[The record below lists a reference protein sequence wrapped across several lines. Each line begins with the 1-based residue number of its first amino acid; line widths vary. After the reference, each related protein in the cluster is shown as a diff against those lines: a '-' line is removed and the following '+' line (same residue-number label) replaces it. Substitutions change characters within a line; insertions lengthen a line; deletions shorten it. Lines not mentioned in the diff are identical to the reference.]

1 MLLTSESSA
10 SRQAYLRRD
19 VHDVADAIQQG
30 VLMTQIV
37 AAEFDDFAAAD
48 AALDALRGQ
57 GFPPSHLTKF
67 FLNPSGLHALAPAG
81 GDTLADPG
89 STESGPGAVKG
100 AVLGTAAGLALGL
113 AAVPVVGPVAAV
125 AAAAGGVAA
134 GAATG
139 SLAGAVVEDEAH
151 GERPKPRPPGVVV
164 AVNVPTP
171 DERERATSTFWRH
184 RAHSIELAEGTWN
197 NGTWQDFN
205 PESIPHWRKAPAR

>member
-1 MLLTSESSA
+1 M
-10 SRQAYLRRD
+10 
-19 VHDVADAIQQG
+19 QQG

-57 GFPPSHLTKF
+57 GFPSSHLTKF
-67 FLNPSGLHALAPAG
+67 FLSPSGQHTQAPG
-81 GDTLADPG
+81 GRDTLADPG
-89 STESGPGAVKG
+89 SADSAPGAVKG
-100 AVLGTAAGLALGL
+100 AVLGSAAGLALGL
-113 AAVPVVGPVAAV
+113 AAVPVVGPIAAV

-139 SLAGAVVEDEAH
+139 SLAGAVAEDEPH
-151 GERPKPRPPGVVV
+151 GDAPKPRPPGVVV

-184 RAHSIELAEGTWN
+184 RANSIELAEGTWN
-197 NGTWQDFN
+197 DGTWQDFN
-205 PESIPHWRKAPAR
+205 AQSIPQWRKAPAR

>member
-1 MLLTSESSA
+1 
-10 SRQAYLRRD
+10 
-19 VHDVADAIQQG
+19 
-30 VLMTQIV
+30 MTQIV

-48 AALDALRGQ
+48 AALDALRGE
-57 GFPPSHLTKF
+57 GFPSSHLTKF
-67 FLNPSGLHALAPAG
+67 FLNPSGLHALAPPG

-100 AVLGTAAGLALGL
+100 AVLGSAAGLALGL

-125 AAAAGGVAA
+125 VAAAGGVAA

-139 SLAGAVVEDEAH
+139 SLAGAIAEDEAH
-151 GERPKPRPPGVVV
+151 GQAGAHGEAPKPRPPGVVV

-184 RAHSIELAEGTWN
+184 RANSIELAEGTWN
-197 NGTWQDFN
+197 DGTWQDFN
-205 PESIPHWRKAPAR
+205 PESISHWRKAPAR